1 MDRQLSWRVGGA
13 KTLNLTEPLVMGIV
27 NCTPD
32 SFFDGGL
39 LPTPQAAVAHGLTLA
54 RQGARILDVGGEST
68 RPGAKPVSEAEEQ
81 ERVLPVL
88 SGLARERT
96 LGSMDVLL
104 SVDTYKSGVAA
115 AALAFGAEIINDV
128 SACRFDP
135 GLMDVL
141 TQYKPGYV
149 LMHSL
154 GRPETMQ
161 HAPRYEDVVDE
172 ILAFFHRRMDLLVA
186 TGCNEECIV
195 LDPGIGFGKLL
206 EHNVAILRAV
216 ERFLALGRPL
226 LIGVSNKSLWQGLL
240 GLEPAERGMATQVAT
255 ALLAAAG
262 VALHRVHD
270 VENTARTLRIVQA
283 LTASGARP

>member
-1 MDRQLSWRVGGA
+1 
-13 KTLNLTEPLVMGIV
+13 LTEPLIMGIV

-39 LPTPQAAVAHGLTLA
+39 LMSSKAGIAHGLTLA

-68 RPGAKPVSEAEEQ
+68 RPGAKPVSEAQER

-88 SGLARERT
+88 SGLARERE
-96 LGSMDVLL
+96 LGNMHSLL
-104 SVDTYKSGVAA
+104 SVDTYKSGVAV
-115 AALAFGAEIINDV
+115 AALASGAEIINDI

-141 TQYKPGYV
+141 TQFKPGYV

-154 GRPETMQ
+154 GQPETMQ
-161 HAPRYEDVVDE
+161 IAPRYKNVVDE
-172 ILAFFHRRMDLLVA
+172 ILAFFQQRLDLLVA
-186 TGCNEECIV
+186 AGFSEEYIV

-206 EHNVAILRAV
+206 EHNIAILRGV
-216 ERFLALGRPL
+216 DRFLTLGRPV

-240 GLEPAERGMATQVAT
+240 GLELTERTVATQVAT

-270 VENTARTLRIVQA
+270 VENTSRTLRIVQT
-283 LTASGARP
+283 LTASRARP

>member
-1 MDRQLSWRVGGA
+1 
-13 KTLNLTEPLVMGIV
+13 MGIV

-39 LPTPQAAVAHGLTLA
+39 LMSPQAGIAHGLTLA

-68 RPGAKPVSEAEEQ
+68 RPGAKPVSEAQEQ

-88 SGLARERT
+88 SGLAQERA
-96 LGSMDVLL
+96 LGNMHSLL
-104 SVDTYKSGVAA
+104 SVDTYKSGVAV
-115 AALAFGAEIINDV
+115 AALASGAEIINDI

-141 TQYKPGYV
+141 IQFKPGYV

-161 HAPRYEDVVDE
+161 IAPRYKDVVDE
-172 ILAFFHRRMDLLVA
+172 ILAFFQQRMDLLVA
-186 TGCNEECIV
+186 AGFSEEYIV

-206 EHNVAILRAV
+206 EHNLAILRKV
-216 ERFLALGRPL
+216 DRFLTLGRPI

-240 GLEPAERGMATQVAT
+240 GLELAERGLATQVAT

-283 LTASGARP
+283 LTASKSPP